1 MVKRIGS
8 ILCALFLF
16 WGFFLPSAEASIQDP
31 LHVVVPI
38 PPLEFLARSIGG
50 EFVAVHTLLP
60 PGRDP
65 HTYAPLPGQLREM
78 GEASCFFYLGLP
90 LEKNVLEALKSS
102 EQLHMVSLQPGLSLR
117 TMQGGHSHGD
127 EAVHEH
133 EQEGHTEQDH
143 RAKPSSPEKEDF
155 ANLQGYDPHVWMAPL
170 NMAIMA
176 NTMADTLQELDPA
189 HAKEY
194 AANAQT
200 LTDQLEVLHGY
211 LQSILAPVK
220 GRILLVYHPAY
231 GYFCD
236 AYGLRQM
243 AIERE
248 GKPPRGQDL
257 TALIQTAREE
267 KIRAIFT
274 QPQFDQRTARTIAS
288 AIGARVLSFEPFPQD
303 YITYLQTMGAILRA
317 ELETP

>member
-1 MVKRIGS
+1 
-8 ILCALFLF
+8 
-16 WGFFLPSAEASIQDP
+16 
-31 LHVVVPI
+31 
-38 PPLEFLARSIGG
+38 
-50 EFVAVHTLLP
+50 
-60 PGRDP
+60 
-65 HTYAPLPGQLREM
+65 
-78 GEASCFFYLGLP
+78 
-90 LEKNVLEALKSS
+90 
-102 EQLHMVSLQPGLSLR
+102 
-117 TMQGGHSHGD
+117 MQGEDAHHHG
-127 EAVHEH
+127 AARNIHEN
-133 EQEGHTEQDH
+133 EE
-143 RAKPSSPEKEDF
+143 PSPEVEHATTPQHSEDE
-155 ANLQGYDPHVWMAPL
+155 NLPDLQGYDPHVWLAPL

-176 NTMADTLQELDPA
+176 NTMAETLQELDPA

-194 AANAQT
+194 AANAET

-211 LQSILAPVK
+211 LQSILTPVK

-236 AYGLRQM
+236 AYGLHQM

-257 TALIQTAREE
+257 TALIQTARKE